1 MKEPRIN
8 PLVAEA
14 ISHLDEF
21 QQLKLLEFINALT
34 GPVHKNKLLSH
45 AGAIEPSELRLMEEA
60 LKDCEKIDHNE
71 W

>member
-8 PLVAEA
+8 PLVVEA

-34 GPVHKNKLLSH
+34 GPVQKNKLLSH
-45 AGAIEPSELRLMEEA
+45 AGAIAPSELRLMEEA
-60 LKDCEKIDHNE
+60 IKDSEKIDHNE

>member
-1 MKEPRIN
+1 MKAHSIN

-21 QQLKLLEFINALT
+21 QQLKLLEFIQALT
-34 GPVHKNKLLSH
+34 GPVGKNKLLSH
-45 AGAIEPSELRLMEEA
+45 AGAIAPSELQLMEEA
-60 LKDCEKIDHNE
+60 IKDCEKIDHNE

>member
-1 MKEPRIN
+1 MKEKRIN

-34 GPVHKNKLLSH
+34 GPNHKNKILSH
-45 AGAIEPSELRLMEEA
+45 AGTIEPSELQRMEEA
-60 LKDCEKIDHNE
+60 IKDCEKIDGNE